1 MIFSMGSARFS
12 TLAFGHLISAI
23 RIDRIV
29 TISIH
34 LLSSIMIDIPQNDIS
49 IGYSQSGSLIVSFNA
64 CVTRLT
70 KSGGD

>member
-34 LLSSIMIDIPQNDIS
+34 ILSPIMINIAQNNIS
-49 IGYSQSGSLIVSFNA
+49 IDYSRGGSLIVSFNA

>member
-1 MIFSMGSARFS
+1 MRFS

-34 LLSSIMIDIPQNDIS
+34 ILSLITIDIIQNDIS
-49 IGYSQSGSLIVSFNA
+49 IGYSWDGSLIVSFNA
-64 CVTRLT
+64 YMTRLT
-70 KSGGD
+70 SLEDD